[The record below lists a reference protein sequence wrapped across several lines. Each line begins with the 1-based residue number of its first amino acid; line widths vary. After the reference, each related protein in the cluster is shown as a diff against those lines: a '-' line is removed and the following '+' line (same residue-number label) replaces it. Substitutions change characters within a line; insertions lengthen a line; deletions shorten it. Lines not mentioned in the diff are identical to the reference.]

1 MTIHVAD
8 VVVDDYTTNQ
18 KVVLSHEERYA
29 ALRRYKLSTITTK
42 ELIDEL
48 CKRGCVTTIIVED
61 DERTGFCY
69 IVNGNDKATK
79 VWGAATILVI
89 K

>member
-1 MTIHVAD
+1 MSDGITDANRMTLHDIEIWRQR
-8 VVVDDYTTNQ
+8 T
-18 KVVLSHEERYA
+18 KEEFVS
-29 ALRRYKLSTITTK
+29 KLTTK
-42 ELIDEL
+42 ELVDEL

>member
-1 MTIHVAD
+1 MSDGITDANRMTLHDIEIWRQR
-8 VVVDDYTTNQ
+8 T
-18 KVVLSHEERYA
+18 KEEFVS
-29 ALRRYKLSTITTK
+29 KLTTK
-42 ELIDEL
+42 ELVDEL

-79 VWGAATILVI
+79 VWGAATILVV
-89 K
+89 KE

>member
-1 MTIHVAD
+1 MTDRTHHHCQCDNCDGEDCKDLPVAP
-8 VVVDDYTTNQ
+8 Q
-18 KVVLSHEERYA
+18 LKGASP
-29 ALRRYKLSTITTK
+29 K

-79 VWGAATILVI
+79 VWGAATILVV
-89 K
+89 KE